1 MVMCVKMSVMI
12 KVNIRLVGV
21 TLSPGTLRGA
31 VQLRGRL
38 GKQARPRDDNG
49 P

>member
-1 MVMCVKMSVMI
+1 MVMCVKISVMI
-12 KVNIRLVGV
+12 KLNIRLVGV

-38 GKQARPRDDNG
+38 YEQAHTRDDNG

>member
-1 MVMCVKMSVMI
+1 MVICVKISVMI
-12 KVNIRLVGV
+12 KLNIRLVGV

-38 GKQARPRDDNG
+38 YELAHTRDDNG